1 MKNYHAPGDWNVITD
16 CCGMK
21 RKFSQVIKQWDGL
34 IVCPEH
40 HDPRHPL
47 DFVKSTH
54 DDQRV
59 PFARPESPP
68 LYRDDLDGTVDTTN
82 VISDPVFADTGY
94 WHMQTGWSIAGATA
108 ICDASQTEDSMIFQH
123 NALGPPGLVYEVS
136 FTLAGYTAGEMWVR
150 CGGTNEGTVRSAN
163 GSYTE
168 RITVGG
174 NPYSRF
180 AFVGDEDFAGVITTV
195 TAYLVT
201 Y

>member
-21 RKFSQVIKQWDGL
+21 RKFSQVIRQWDGL

-59 PFARPESPP
+59 PIARPESTPV
-68 LYRDDLDGTVDTTN
+68 YIAGTVGTTN
-82 VISDPVFADTGY
+82 VIADPIFADTGY

-108 ICDASQTEDSMIFQH
+108 VCDGTQTEDTMIFQDG
-123 NALGPPGLVYEVS
+123 ALGPPGLEYEVA
-136 FTLAGYTAGEMWVR
+136 FTLAGYVLGELWVR
-150 CGGTNEGTVRSAN
+150 CGTTTGTVRTAN

-168 RITVGG
+168 LITVGG
-174 NPYSRF
+174 NPFSRF
-180 AFVGDEDFAGVITTV
+180 AFVADEDFQGVITTV
-195 TAYLVT
+195 TAYLIT

>member
-21 RKFSQVIKQWDGL
+21 RKFSQCVKQWDGL

-40 HDPRHPL
+40 CDPRHPL
-47 DFVKSTH
+47 DFIKSTH

-59 PFARPESPP
+59 PIARPQSPY
-68 LYRDDLDGTVDTTN
+68 LYRDDLDGTVGTTN
-82 VISDPVFADTGY
+82 AISDSAFADIGY
-94 WHMQTGWSIAGATA
+94 WKFQTGWSIAGGTG
-108 ICDASQTEDSMIFQH
+108 ICDGSQTTETMMFQDG
-123 NALGPPGLVYEVS
+123 ALGPPGLVYDVT
-136 FTLAGYTAGEMWVR
+136 FTLAGYTAGEMWVK
-150 CGGTNEGTVRSAN
+150 CGGTNMGTIRSAN
-163 GSYTE
+163 GSYAE

-174 NPYSRF
+174 NPFSRF
-180 AFVGDEDFAGVITTV
+180 AFVGDVDFQGVITAI